1 MMERYLF
8 CSVGALLLASVGGF
22 FLYVPIV
29 TLFAGVVIILGLI
42 LMFSLGVYL
51 GSKRTVRI
59 KPACS
64 PRESSRLELVR
75 TCRQA
80 GN

>member
-1 MMERYLF
+1 MERYLF

-51 GSKRTVRI
+51 GSQSIVRV
-59 KPACS
+59 KPAGS
-64 PRESSRLELVR
+64 PGRSSRVELVR
-75 TCRQA
+75 TT
-80 GN
+80 